1 MLANFIPKSTNEWTY
16 LILLVVLLITL
27 IIFYKGVMKCKHI
40 IEGYNDELRNYKKY
54 YDYSQSFISYA
65 QSVYPSIMS
74 DFACDSGVSEVEIE
88 LISRSVNKDA

>member
-1 MLANFIPKSTNEWTY
+1 MLTQILPKSSTEWTY

-54 YDYSQSFISYA
+54 YDYSQHFIDYA
-65 QSVYPSIMS
+65 QSVYPTVMS
-74 DFACDSGVSEVEIE
+74 DFASESGISEVEME
-88 LISRSVNKDA
+88 LITRGVDADA